1 MIRIKILVIFILFF
15 FKSISGNNNFKFSYS
30 GTIIIDNNPLS
41 FSIYFNK
48 KKGKVKGYSLTNIGN
63 QNETKSKLSGIY
75 FKSDKSYQ
83 LVETGIIET
92 KSKTDTNSFCFIK
105 MQLFEKGKLGNKRL
119 EGNFTASLKNDSI
132 CTEGKI
138 LLIPKKKIEKK
149 LKKIEKKLKKIEKKI
164 SNDLPLRNKRNTILK
179 SGDEHLLYCK
189 NQIIKIEISDADLED
204 GDKIEVKIN
213 DNVILDNYT
222 TTKKI
227 KRITYKIV
235 KEETNIY
242 VKSISDG
249 ESPPNTS
256 VVKIIDGENVNPII
270 AEMKKN
276 QTVKIKLVY
285 EKK

>member
-1 MIRIKILVIFILFF
+1 MKKYLILILVF
-15 FKSISGNNNFKFSYS
+15 
-30 GTIIIDNNPLS
+30 T
-41 FSIYFNK
+41 FNK
-48 KKGKVKGYSLTNIGN
+48 LLFAQISYKFNYIGTLIIEKNKPITYSIHFNKINNKINGYSMTNIGN
-63 QNETKSKLSGIY
+63 QNETRSKLSGIY

-92 KSKTDTNSFCFIK
+92 KSKTDSNSFCFIK
-105 MQLFEKGKLGNKRL
+105 IQLFEKGKLGNKRL

-132 CTEGKI
+132 CTKGKV

-149 LKKIEKKLKKIEKKI
+149 LKKIEKKIKKIEKKI
-164 SNDLPLRNKRNTILK
+164 SNDLPLENETNTILK
-179 SGDEHLLYCK
+179 SEDEHLLYCK

-204 GDKIEVKIN
+204 GDRIELKIN

-227 KRITYKIV
+227 KRITYKLV

-242 VKSISDG
+242 VKSMSDG
-249 ESPPNTS
+249 KSPPNTTI
-256 VVKIIDGENVNPII
+256 VKIIDGENVNMITV
-270 AEMKKN
+270 EMKKD

-285 EKK
+285 EIK

>member
-1 MIRIKILVIFILFF
+1 M
-15 FKSISGNNNFKFSYS
+15 
-30 GTIIIDNNPLS
+30 
-41 FSIYFNK
+41 
-48 KKGKVKGYSLTNIGN
+48 
-63 QNETKSKLSGIY
+63 
-75 FKSDKSYQ
+75 
-83 LVETGIIET
+83 
-92 KSKTDTNSFCFIK
+92 
-105 MQLFEKGKLGNKRL
+105 
-119 EGNFTASLKNDSI
+119 
-132 CTEGKI
+132 
-138 LLIPKKKIEKK
+138 
-149 LKKIEKKLKKIEKKI
+149 KKI
-164 SNDLPLRNKRNTILK
+164 SNNLPIKNETTTILK

-204 GDKIEVKIN
+204 GDKIELKIN

-222 TTKKI
+222 TTTKI

-276 QTVKIKLVY
+276 QTVKIKLIY

>member
-1 MIRIKILVIFILFF
+1 LNSQQIIRVKILAIFILCF
-15 FKSISGNNNFKFSYS
+15 FKSINGSDNFKFSYT
-30 GTIIIDNNPLS
+30 GTIIIDNKQLS

-48 KKGKVKGYSLTNIGN
+48 KKGKLEGYSLTNIGN
-63 QNETKSKLSGIY
+63 QNETKSKLSGLY

-92 KSKTDTNSFCFIK
+92 KSKIDTNSFCFIK

-119 EGNFTASLKNDSI
+119 EGYFTASLKNDSI

-149 LKKIEKKLKKIEKKI
+149 LKKIEKKISTNVPLKNETT
-164 SNDLPLRNKRNTILK
+164 TILK

-189 NQIIKIEISDADLED
+189 NQIIKVEISDADLED
-204 GDKIEVKIN
+204 GDRIELKIN
-213 DNVILDNYT
+213 DNVVLDNYT

-227 KRITYKIV
+227 MTITYNLV

-249 ESPPNTS
+249 KSPPNTS
-256 VVKIIDGENVNPII
+256 VVKIIDGDNVNPII
-270 AEMKKN
+270 AEMKKD

>member
-1 MIRIKILVIFILFF
+1 MRIKILIIFLLLFL
-15 FKSISGNNNFKFSYS
+15 KSISGNNFKFSYS

-41 FSIYFNK
+41 FSIHFNK
-48 KKGKVKGYSLTNIGN
+48 KKGKVDGYSLTNVGN

-119 EGNFTASLKNDSI
+119 EGDFTASLKNDSI

-138 LLIPKKKIEKK
+138 FLIQKKKID
-149 LKKIEKKLKKIEKKI
+149 KKLKKIEKKI
-164 SNDLPLRNKRNTILK
+164 SDNLPHRNETTTILK
-179 SGDEHLLYCK
+179 NGDEYLLYCE

-204 GDKIEVKIN
+204 GDKIELKI
-213 DNVILDNYT
+213 DENVILDNYT

-227 KRITYKIV
+227 KRIIYKIA
-235 KEETNIY
+235 KEKTNIY

-256 VVKIIDGENVNPII
+256 VVKIIDGKNVNPII
-270 AEMKKN
+270 AEMKKD

>member
-1 MIRIKILVIFILFF
+1 MLF
-15 FKSISGNNNFKFSYS
+15 FKSTIGSNNFKFSYS
-30 GTIIIDNNPLS
+30 GTIIIDNKPLS

-63 QNETKSKLSGIY
+63 QNETKSNLSGIY

-119 EGNFTASLKNDSI
+119 EGDFTASLKNDSI
-132 CTEGKI
+132 CTKGKV

-149 LKKIEKKLKKIEKKI
+149 LKKIEKKI
-164 SNDLPLRNKRNTILK
+164 SNNLPIRSETTTILK

-204 GDKIEVKIN
+204 GDKIQLKIN

-222 TTKKI
+222 TTKNI
-227 KRITYKIV
+227 NRITYKIV

-249 ESPPNTS
+249 ESPPNTC
-256 VVKIIDGENVNPII
+256 VVNIIDGENVNPIV
-270 AEMKKN
+270 AEIKKD
-276 QTVKIKLVY
+276 QTVKIKIMY

>member
-1 MIRIKILVIFILFF
+1 MIRILILLVIMLSFL
-15 FKSISGNNNFKFSYS
+15 KSVSGNDNFKFSYS
-30 GTIIIDNNPLS
+30 GTIVVDNKPLS

-48 KKGKVKGYSLTNIGN
+48 KKGKVEGYSLTNIGN
-63 QNETKSKLSGIY
+63 QNETKSKISGIY

-83 LVETGIIET
+83 LIESAIIET
-92 KSKTDTNSFCFIK
+92 KSKIDTNNFCFIK

-119 EGNFTASLKNDSI
+119 EGNFSASLKNDSV
-132 CTEGKI
+132 CTKGKVF
-138 LLIPKKKIEKK
+138 LMPKKKIDKK
-149 LKKIEKKLKKIEKKI
+149 LKKIDKKI
-164 SNDLPLRNKRNTILK
+164 SKNLPFRNERTTILK
-179 SGDEHLLYCK
+179 NGDEHLLYCK

-204 GDKIEVKIN
+204 GDKIELKIN
-213 DNVILDNYT
+213 DNVILDNYI

-270 AEMKKN
+270 AEMQKD

-285 EKK
+285 KKK

>member
-1 MIRIKILVIFILFF
+1 MIRIKILIIFLLLFL
-15 FKSISGNNNFKFSYS
+15 KSISGNNFKFSYS
-30 GTIIIDNNPLS
+30 GTIIIDNNPLN
-41 FSIYFNK
+41 FSIHFNK
-48 KKGKVKGYSLTNIGN
+48 KKGKVDGYSLTNVGN

-119 EGNFTASLKNDSI
+119 EGDFTASLKNDSI

-138 LLIPKKKIEKK
+138 FLIQKKKID
-149 LKKIEKKLKKIEKKI
+149 KKLKKIEKKI
-164 SNDLPLRNKRNTILK
+164 SDNLPHRNKTTTILK
-179 SGDEHLLYCK
+179 NGDEYLLYCE

-204 GDKIEVKIN
+204 GDKIELKIDEN
-213 DNVILDNYT
+213 IILDNYT

-227 KRITYKIV
+227 KRIIYKIA
-235 KEETNIY
+235 KEKTNIY

-256 VVKIIDGENVNPII
+256 VVKIIDGKNVNPII
-270 AEMKKN
+270 AEMKKD